1 MVVTM
6 IVDVEETFAW
16 VGRERG
22 RNVGSVAL
30 VDVEVED
37 EIVISGLMKGVELD
51 EVVIGCNENTPS
63 SRAVEMLLS
72 KPSELDI
79 SELLSTLIRLQNA
92 KTLIR
97 IKKLESS
104 MPSLLRG
111 TCLSVP
117 WKASQVRIFAV
128 VM

>member
-51 EVVIGCNENTPS
+51 EVVIGCNENPPS
-63 SRAVEMLLS
+63 SRVVEMLLS

-79 SELLSTLIRLQNA
+79 SGLLSTLNRLQNA
-92 KTLIR
+92 KH
-97 IKKLESS
+97 
-104 MPSLLRG
+104 
-111 TCLSVP
+111 
-117 WKASQVRIFAV
+117 
-128 VM
+128 